1 MKRSGKRKTIYDLS
15 ALSGCSPS
23 TVSAVLNGSW
33 RKRRISEKTA
43 ALIRKL
49 ADSHQYT
56 ANRQARGL
64 RRSRSGLVGLL
75 LPLYDNRYFSSMA
88 QTFEAMVRARGECPI
103 VASASR
109 DPKAERETAESLI
122 AYSVDELFICG
133 ATDPDGVH
141 EICEKAGLR
150 HVNIDL
156 PGTLAPSV
164 ISDNYDG
171 ACRLTEAVIR
181 HCARTE
187 PLRPEDL
194 YLFGGR
200 DDHASRERLRG
211 FRTVKHG
218 MLGADPD
225 ACIQPTGYSANNT
238 RLAFEAFFA
247 REGRLPR
254 AIIINSTI
262 NLEGFLRFMA
272 GVPQAAFRDLVVG
285 CYDYDPFASFLPF
298 PVIMIRQNVEAM
310 LARAFEIIADP
321 EAAAG
326 IHLVAPELVPPRTA
340 LPGPLDALK
349 DTPWRP
355 LDVSAGEKLAKSA

>member
-1 MKRSGKRKTIYDLS
+1 MTRSGKRKTIYDLS

-43 ALIRKL
+43 TLVLKL
-49 ADSHQYT
+49 ADSQQYT

-75 LPLYDNRYFSSMA
+75 LPLYDNRYFSSLA

-109 DPKAERETAESLI
+109 DPRAERETAESLI

-156 PGTLAPSV
+156 PGTRAPSI

-181 HCARTE
+181 HCAATE
-187 PLRPEDL
+187 PLRPEEL
-194 YLFGGR
+194 YIFGGR
-200 DDHASRERLRG
+200 DDHASRERIRG
-211 FRTVKHG
+211 FRAVKRTL
-218 MLGADPD
+218 LGADPD
-225 ACIQPTGYSANNT
+225 VCIQPTGYSANNT

-272 GVPQAAFRDLVVG
+272 GFSDAAFKDLVVG

-298 PVIMIRQNVEAM
+298 PVIMIRQDVEAM

-321 EAAAG
+321 AAAAQ

-340 LPGPLDALK
+340 LAGPLDALK
-349 DTPWRP
+349 DIPSRP
-355 LDVSAGEKLAKSA
+355 AGRPTGAGVAHPA